1 MLNLKQEEQVRQKVY
16 IDVNVTDSCLPAD
29 ACPPYLLICQQTEI
43 EWNMQR
49 SERHQMSIHELLTSA
64 MLIKPV

>member
-29 ACPPYLLICQQTEI
+29 ACPPYLLNCQKQRDWVKHAEI
-43 EWNMQR
+43 R
-49 SERHQMSIHELLTSA
+49 AHQMSIHELLTSA